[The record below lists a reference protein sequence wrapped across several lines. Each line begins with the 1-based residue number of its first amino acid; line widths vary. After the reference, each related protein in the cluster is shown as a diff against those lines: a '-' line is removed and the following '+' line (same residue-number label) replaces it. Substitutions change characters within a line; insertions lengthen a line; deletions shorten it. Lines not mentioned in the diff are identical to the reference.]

1 MTADMRFVGLSGQP
15 RQWQPQLQPP
25 VEFQQQPVFAGAPR
39 QMNRPVFTYR
49 NLYDAYLS
57 CRKNKRWKYS
67 ALAFEIN
74 AEENLALLLEELK
87 TRTYRPYPSVCFVT
101 ESPKPREIFAAAYRD
116 RIGEYSLFYANP
128 AEGPFGRVIFSVV
141 PDGT

>member
-1 MTADMRFVGLSGQP
+1 
-15 RQWQPQLQPP
+15 
-25 VEFQQQPVFAGAPR
+25 
-39 QMNRPVFTYR
+39 MNRPVFTYR

-87 TRTYRPYPSVCFVT
+87 TRTYRPHPSVCFVT
-101 ESPKPREIFAAAYRD
+101 ESPKPRKIFAAAYRD
-116 RIGEYSLFYANP
+116 RIVHHLMVSCFEPSWERRFIFDSYACRKEKGIHMAAKRLQAFMRKAACNNKCK
-128 AEGPFGRVIFSVV
+128 AWFMKLGMNLG
-141 PDGT
+141 G